1 MKNSI
6 FLPWLLTGLAV
17 ATSVG
22 YAIVLALGP
31 PNMTVPV
38 LDFSAKI
45 IGPVGAA
52 LIAWA
57 GVSHTVMNTRVQ
69 DTAKEWHHDLRWAS
83 ELCASEKPLDV
94 AIGIAVLGELND
106 HSLLAPDQVKMVRTI
121 SETITGEFLHGID
134 TALKGVGDDG
144 ATR

>member
-17 ATSVG
+17 ATSVV

-31 PNMTVPV
+31 PNMTVSV

-57 GVSHTVMNTRVQ
+57 GVSHTVLNTRVQ

-83 ELCASEKPLDV
+83 ELCASEKPLEV